1 MKESSSVVKEGNDGW
16 GQFLLSKAGWDV
28 SWHMFRLLVDTM
40 GTVASLNP
48 IPPHFSG
55 PRFLGC
61 GRQIFCLHWL
71 HFKFVGGQLGP
82 LTWLA
87 IKICCCPARPTGVD
101 TMPQF
106 GLAGCLWYPDLV
118 VTQETCQ
125 PLSKPYAQGNICLDH
140 ISWKCE
146 NFAMYPHAQPSLFS
160 WGQKAKLEFLPPQ
173 LQNEMGTVLKESD
186 PWLHVQNDFFLGLP
200 SIIKRSEK
208 SAWVLPEKRELGGV
222 WTLIIHSSFF
232 WCIAERDAKVRIKA
246 TCNHEKWDLRWFKE
260 EKQELKEQW
269 WL

>member
-1 MKESSSVVKEGNDGW
+1 
-16 GQFLLSKAGWDV
+16 
-28 SWHMFRLLVDTM
+28 M
-40 GTVASLNP
+40 GTVPSFQGRLRCLLAYVQAPSRYRGDSSFSEP
-48 IPPHFSG
+48 HPTHFSG

-173 LQNEMGTVLKESD
+173 LQNEMSTVLKESD
-186 PWLHVQNDFFLGLP
+186 PWLHVQNGFFLGLP

-232 WCIAERDAKVRIKA
+232 FVYCWKRCKSQ
-246 TCNHEKWDLRWFKE
+246 NQSNL
-260 EKQELKEQW
+260 
-269 WL
+269 